1 MEVGMHFLCA
11 WWRDDLMII
20 KVWCPTQN
28 KIIKNKIKMAT
39 KNFDGHIQ
47 NDMLMCSE
55 NAEYKYNYHSS

>member
-11 WWRDDLMII
+11 WWKDDLMII
-20 KVWCPTQN
+20 VWCPTQN

-47 NDMLMCSE
+47 NEIC
-55 NAEYKYNYHSS
+55 

>member
-11 WWRDDLMII
+11 LWRDDLMII
-20 KVWCPTQN
+20 VWCPTQN

-47 NDMLMCSE
+47 NEIC
-55 NAEYKYNYHSS
+55 